1 MDKILDDLIT
11 AVKKNTRNLSVGQIK
26 NAYLFAKEA
35 HNGQMRHSGEPY
47 IIHPV
52 AVAKILIELGMDT
65 QTVIA
70 GLLHD
75 VLEDTPVS
83 FETLEKE
90 FTQEVAYLV
99 NGVTKLSTMKYTS
112 RTETQMENI
121 RKMFLAMAHDIRV
134 IIIKLADRLH
144 NMRTIKYVKP
154 SKQRAKAY
162 ETMELYAPIAHR
174 LGMSNIKEEL
184 EAISIKVLDPYACSE
199 IEEYLEINQKAR
211 QKLLNAIKNRISER
225 LIGENIKHALEGRV
239 KSIYGIYR
247 KAYMADKR
255 FEEIYD
261 VYAIRIIL
269 DTEIECYN
277 MLGIVHD
284 MFRPL
289 PNRFKDYIST
299 PKPNMY
305 QSLHTT
311 VIDSNAIPFEI
322 QIRTW
327 EMHYTAE
334 YGIAAHWK
342 YKLGMGSNKRD
353 GFDKRLAWIRQLLEV
368 QKESD
373 TNDALLLSIKSDFI
387 PEEVYAFTP
396 QGEVKALPNGSTAI
410 DFAYSIHSEVGNHMV
425 GAKVNG
431 KLVSIDH
438 VIKTGELIEVITNA
452 KSNGPSR
459 DWLKVVKSSEARSK
473 IRSWFKNKHKE
484 ENIQEG
490 KAEFLKEL
498 KKNLINL
505 SSKEYEKFALEVA
518 KVYKFNEANEFYAAL
533 GYGGLSATAIA
544 PKLRDIYS
552 KNYKAAEPEKPII
565 ERRKTGEV
573 QLKHGNSIIVEDLEG
588 CLVKFARCCNPLP
601 GDEII
606 GFVTRG
612 YGISV
617 HRRNCPSALVSQKA
631 TAQPERWI
639 NVTWNKTLN
648 GEHFN
653 TNIEVVA
660 HSRLGLFA
668 TVAGKISNAKLIMHE
683 IDAREIEPQ
692 KSSIRITLSVESLE
706 QLNRVIREI
715 ESVSGVISVK
725 RYLNAEEEE

>member
-1 MDKILDDLIT
+1 MDKLLDDLIT
-11 AVKKNTRNLSVGQIK
+11 AIKKNTKNLSVGQIK

-52 AVAKILIELGMDT
+52 AVAKILLELGMDT
-65 QTVIA
+65 QTIIA

-99 NGVTKLSTMKYTS
+99 NGVTKLSIMKYTS
-112 RTETQMENI
+112 RTEAQMENI

-154 SKQRAKAY
+154 SKQRLKAY

-174 LGMSNIKEEL
+174 LGMSNVKEEL
-184 EAISIKVLDPYACSE
+184 EAISIKVLDPYACHE

-211 QKLLNAIKNRISER
+211 QRLLNTIKNRISER

-261 VYAIRIIL
+261 VCAIRIIL

-342 YKLGMGSNKRD
+342 YKLGIGSKKD

-373 TNDALLLSIKSDFI
+373 TNDALLLSIKSDFL

-396 QGEVKALPNGSTAI
+396 QGEVKALPDGSTAI

-438 VIKTGELIEVITNA
+438 VIETGELIEVITNE

-498 KKNLINL
+498 KKNSINL
-505 SSKEYEKFALEVA
+505 PSKEYEKFTLEVA
-518 KVYKFNEANEFYAAL
+518 KAYKFNEANDFYAAL
-533 GYGGLSATAIA
+533 GYGGISATAIA

-552 KNYKAAEPEKPII
+552 KDYKAAEPEKRVI
-565 ERRKTGEV
+565 ERHKASGM
-573 QLKHGNSIIVEDLEG
+573 QLKRGNSVIVGDLEG

-617 HRRNCPSALVSQKA
+617 HRKTCPSALVSQKA

-639 NVTWNKTLN
+639 NVTWNKVH
-648 GEHFN
+648 GEYFN
-653 TNIEVVA
+653 TNIEVIA

-668 TVAGKISNAKLIMHE
+668 TIAGKISNAKLIMHE
-683 IDAREIEPQ
+683 IDAREVEPQ

-715 ESVSGVISVK
+715 EAVSGVISVK
-725 RYLNAEEEE
+725 RYLNAETEM